1 MSGVSMDF
9 GKIDTMSNSAN
20 TWYGLWKTFQYA
32 ALKKTFPI
40 PVLHSSVPWTTT
52 SSNIHSI
59 VIHKKHPC

>member
-32 ALKKTFPI
+32 AFKKNI
-40 PVLHSSVPWTTT
+40 SNSSAAFF
-52 SSNIHSI
+52 SFMDHNI
-59 VIHKKHPC
+59 K